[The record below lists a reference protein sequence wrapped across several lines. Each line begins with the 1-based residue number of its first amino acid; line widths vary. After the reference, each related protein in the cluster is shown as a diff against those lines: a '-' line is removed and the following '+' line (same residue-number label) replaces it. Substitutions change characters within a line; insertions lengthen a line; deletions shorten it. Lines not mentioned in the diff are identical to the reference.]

1 MFVITSV
8 VLSGGMVTTMKRPL
22 LLFSL
27 FLIAGIY
34 AAHMG
39 RTAIYITSIAL
50 MVFSLLFVYHYRS
63 KKIIITLSGIIVFFI
78 AGAVEFT
85 IVNEINSNKF
95 IEFSGQ
101 EVRVNGFVC
110 TEPDFKESKTVYT
123 IKTDSVIA
131 NGNNYKVKGKLLLTV
146 PLKDETQVF
155 EYGMS
160 LTINGKINIPDGKRV
175 PKGFDYKRHLL
186 KSGISATMYAQSN
199 NIEIGSSRNINPL
212 MMVGI
217 SLRKRITN
225 TVKMCLP
232 KEQAALLSGMLIGYT
247 EDMSDEVANAFSDAG
262 LSHLTAVSGMNI
274 AFIVFPLVFLFK
286 KMHLSQKISNIITI
300 GILILFLFITGFSP
314 SVARAVIMAVIILVG
329 QLLKRETEIFTS
341 ISFAL
346 ILLLIYNPYTL
357 FDIGFQLSFAATLS
371 LVLFYKYIK
380 SKLDFKFLPSLVSDV
395 LAATI
400 SAQLGVVL
408 ISAMYFNKISIISL
422 ISNLLVVPLVEVLT
436 ILGIVMVLVGQIA
449 IIPAEFLGL
458 VCNTF
463 LSFILYVAKISSQIP
478 FAVVKIATPSIPFL
492 MIYYIAI
499 LYFFWIRP
507 TFEIK
512 LKPKYYALALSLI
525 LIIFSSMYFLPKDMR
540 LVFIDVGQGDSQ
552 LVVTSSGKA
561 MLIDGGGFA
570 SMTDLTRNMGD
581 YTVVPFLYDYGITK
595 LDLVVSTHGDDD
607 HLQGLLTVFK
617 EIKVD
622 NLIIPYN
629 MDLEPYRSLLEL
641 AGKQNTATR
650 ACKAGD
656 IIKLDNDTNIKVL
669 NPIEGIKYNKSPE
682 NNGAIVFKL
691 NYKDVNILF
700 TGDIEKEA
708 EKILLDNNADLKADI
723 LKVSHHGSKTSTTE
737 EFLNATDPKIAVI
750 SVGKNNNFGHP
761 AESVIERLQNKS
773 VKILRT
779 DIHGTIL
786 MKTNGSDIKVWKTL
800 EN

>member
-1 MFVITSV
+1 
-8 VLSGGMVTTMKRPL
+8 
-22 LLFSL
+22 
-27 FLIAGIY
+27 
-34 AAHMG
+34 
-39 RTAIYITSIAL
+39 
-50 MVFSLLFVYHYRS
+50 
-63 KKIIITLSGIIVFFI
+63 
-78 AGAVEFT
+78 
-85 IVNEINSNKF
+85 
-95 IEFSGQ
+95 
-101 EVRVNGFVC
+101 
-110 TEPDFKESKTVYT
+110 
-123 IKTDSVIA
+123 
-131 NGNNYKVKGKLLLTV
+131 
-146 PLKDETQVF
+146 
-155 EYGMS
+155 
-160 LTINGKINIPDGKRV
+160 
-175 PKGFDYKRHLL
+175 
-186 KSGISATMYAQSN
+186 
-199 NIEIGSSRNINPL
+199 

>member
-1 MFVITSV
+1 
-8 VLSGGMVTTMKRPL
+8 MVTTMKRPL

-34 AAHMG
+34 AAHIG
-39 RTAIYITSIAL
+39 SIAICISTVAL
-50 MVFSLLFVYHYRS
+50 TLFSVLVIYHYRN

-78 AGAVEFT
+78 VGAAEFT
-85 IVNEINSNKF
+85 IINKINSDKF
-95 IEFSGQ
+95 IDFTGQ
-101 EVRVNGFVC
+101 EVKVTGFVC
-110 TEPDFKESKTVYT
+110 LEPEFKESKTVYT
-123 IKTDSVIA
+123 VKTNSVIA
-131 NGNNYKVKGKLLLTV
+131 NGKNYKVKGKLLLTV
-146 PLKDETQVF
+146 PLKDGNKVF

-175 PKGFDYKRHLL
+175 PGGFDYKKHLL

-199 NIEIGSSRNINPL
+199 NIEIGSSTNVNPL

-247 EDMSDEVANAFSDAG
+247 EDMSDEMANAFSDAG

-274 AFIVFPLVFLFK
+274 AFIVFPLIFLFK
-286 KMHLSQKISNIITI
+286 KMRLSQKISNIITI
-300 GILILFLFITGFSP
+300 GILIMFLFITGFSP

-329 QLLKRETEIFTS
+329 QLLKRETEIFAS

-436 ILGIVMVLVGQIA
+436 ILGIVMVLIGQIS

-458 VCNTF
+458 ICNSF
-463 LSFILYVAKISSQIP
+463 LSFILYAAKISSQIP
-478 FAVVKIATPSIPFL
+478 FAVVKIVTPSIPFL
-492 MIYYIAI
+492 LIYYIII
-499 LYFFWIRP
+499 LYFFWLRP
-507 TFEIK
+507 TYGIK
-512 LKPKYYALALSLI
+512 LKPKYYVLTISFI
-525 LIIFSSMYFLPKDMR
+525 LLVFSAMYFLPKDMR

-570 SMTDLTRNMGD
+570 SRSDLTRNMGD

-617 EIKVD
+617 DIKVD

-629 MDLEPYRSLLEL
+629 MDLKPYRSLLEL

-656 IIKLDNDTNIKVL
+656 IITLDNNTSIKIL
-669 NPIEGIKYNKSPE
+669 SPIEGIKINKSPE

-691 NYKDVNILF
+691 NYKEVSILF

-708 EKILLDNNADLKADI
+708 EKVLLEYNADLNADI
-723 LKVSHHGSKTSTTE
+723 LKVSHHGSDTSTTE
-737 EFLNATDPKIAVI
+737 EFLKATDPKIAVI
-750 SVGKNNNFGHP
+750 SVGKNNSFGHP
-761 AESVIERLQNKS
+761 ANSVLERLQNRN
-773 VKILRT
+773 VKVLRT

-786 MKTNGSDIKVWKTL
+786 MRTNGTYIKVWKTL

>member
-1 MFVITSV
+1 
-8 VLSGGMVTTMKRPL
+8 
-22 LLFSL
+22 
-27 FLIAGIY
+27 
-34 AAHMG
+34 
-39 RTAIYITSIAL
+39 
-50 MVFSLLFVYHYRS
+50 
-63 KKIIITLSGIIVFFI
+63 
-78 AGAVEFT
+78 
-85 IVNEINSNKF
+85 
-95 IEFSGQ
+95 
-101 EVRVNGFVC
+101 
-110 TEPDFKESKTVYT
+110 
-123 IKTDSVIA
+123 
-131 NGNNYKVKGKLLLTV
+131 
-146 PLKDETQVF
+146 
-155 EYGMS
+155 
-160 LTINGKINIPDGKRV
+160 
-175 PKGFDYKRHLL
+175 
-186 KSGISATMYAQSN
+186 
-199 NIEIGSSRNINPL
+199 
-212 MMVGI
+212 VGI